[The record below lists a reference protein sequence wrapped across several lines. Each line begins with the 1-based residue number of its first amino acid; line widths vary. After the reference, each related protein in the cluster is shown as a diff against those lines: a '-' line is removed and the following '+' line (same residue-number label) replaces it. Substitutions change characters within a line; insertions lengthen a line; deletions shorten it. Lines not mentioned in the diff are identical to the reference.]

1 MNLLQAFLNLFK
13 DSRKRIKQAVQIT
26 QWLKQA
32 VDSNIAFAII
42 DVIPGDKDA
51 AFRDKTSKKL
61 AEVLKYLQLVDNL
74 TFMDKN
80 TVLLLKSK
88 QRTNLLKAITAEMVH
103 RDLGIDYKSAED
115 QSQLVYLTDKDF
127 KK

>member
-80 TVLLLKSK
+80 TVLFLKSK
-88 QRTNLLKAITAEMVH
+88 QRATLLKAITAEMVH

-115 QSQLVYLTDKDF
+115 QSQLVYQTDKDF

>member
-80 TVLLLKSK
+80 TVLFLKSK
-88 QRTNLLKAITAEMVH
+88 QRATLLKAITAEMVH

>member
-32 VDSNIAFAII
+32 VDSKIAFAII
-42 DVIPGDKDA
+42 DIIPGDKDA

>member
-42 DVIPGDKDA
+42 DIIPGDKDA

-74 TFMDKN
+74 TFIDKN
-80 TVLLLKSK
+80 TVSLLKSK

>member
-42 DVIPGDKDA
+42 DIIPGDKDA

-74 TFMDKN
+74 TFIDKN
-80 TVLLLKSK
+80 TVLFLKSK
-88 QRTNLLKAITAEMVH
+88 QRATLLKAITAEMVH

>member
-1 MNLLQAFLNLFK
+1 MKLLQAFLNLFK

-88 QRTNLLKAITAEMVH
+88 QRTTLLKAITAEMVH

-115 QSQLVYLTDKDF
+115 QSQLVYQTDKDF

>member
-80 TVLLLKSK
+80 TVLFLKSK
-88 QRTNLLKAITAEMVH
+88 QRATLLKAITAEMVH

-127 KK
+127 EK

>member
-1 MNLLQAFLNLFK
+1 MKLLQAFLNLFK

-74 TFMDKN
+74 TFIDKN
-80 TVLLLKSK
+80 TVLFLKSK
-88 QRTNLLKAITAEMVH
+88 QRATLLKAITAEMVH

-115 QSQLVYLTDKDF
+115 QSQLVYQTDKDF

>member
-1 MNLLQAFLNLFK
+1 MKLLQAFLNLFK

-80 TVLLLKSK
+80 TVLFLKSK
-88 QRTNLLKAITAEMVH
+88 QRATLLKAITAEMVH

-115 QSQLVYLTDKDF
+115 QSQLVYQTDKDF

>member
-61 AEVLKYLQLVDNL
+61 AEVLKYFQLVDNL

-80 TVLLLKSK
+80 TVLFLKSK
-88 QRTNLLKAITAEMVH
+88 QRATLLKAITAEMVH

>member
-1 MNLLQAFLNLFK
+1 MKLLQALINLFK

-80 TVLLLKSK
+80 TVLFLKSK
-88 QRTNLLKAITAEMVH
+88 QRATLLKAITAEMVH

-115 QSQLVYLTDKDF
+115 QSQLVYQTDKDF